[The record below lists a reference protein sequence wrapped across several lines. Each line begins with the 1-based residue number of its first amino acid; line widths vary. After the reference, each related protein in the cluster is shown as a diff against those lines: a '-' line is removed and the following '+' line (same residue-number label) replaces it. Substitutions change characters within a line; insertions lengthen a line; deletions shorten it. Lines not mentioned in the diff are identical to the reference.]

1 MIGFLHRLT
10 PRQRLGVIVL
20 ALAAGAVLG
29 NGLGPHD
36 EVAPAPSSGGKRA
49 PAGAAAASAPSGVLA
64 LEKLHRAASS
74 GDIANLFAGPSWL
87 AKPAPPPAPAPEPA
101 AAPVPAPAPTA
112 PPLPFVYIGQLQE
125 EGQSTVYYLERGPQV
140 LVVAVGETIEGT
152 YRVEGPQNGQLEF
165 TYLPLRVRQGLPIG
179 E

>member
-1 MIGFLHRLT
+1 
-10 PRQRLGVIVL
+10 
-20 ALAAGAVLG
+20 
-29 NGLGPHD
+29 
-36 EVAPAPSSGGKRA
+36 
-49 PAGAAAASAPSGVLA
+49 VLA
-64 LEKLHRAASS
+64 LEKLHRPASS
-74 GDIANLFAGPSWL
+74 GDITNLFAGPSWL

-101 AAPVPAPAPTA
+101 AAPAPPPAPTA

-125 EGQSTVYYLERGPQV
+125 EGQATVYYLERGPQV